1 MRKCLVISAINFSEG
16 GALTVLRD
24 CLASATISLSSDWN
38 IIALVHDQKLIDQPR
53 VQFINIHIQNV
64 HGFCV
69 YITSGLVS

>member
-38 IIALVHDQKLIDQPR
+38 IVALVHDQKLIDQPR
-53 VQFINIHIQNV
+53 VQFIEYPH
-64 HGFCV
+64 
-69 YITSGLVS
+69 SK